1 MTKKKPES
9 NEFEN
14 LVKPIQNKVYS
25 FLSRM
30 CNDPT
35 RAEDMLQ
42 ETLLKAYDKLPT
54 FEKRA
59 KFSTWLFQIA
69 ANNCL
74 MLKRK
79 EKAKPTQS
87 LENETETTLD
97 PADTANDPH
106 DLMEQTEL
114 KEYLNEALQGLPETY
129 RAAVV
134 LKDIEGFTAEE
145 ISAML
150 SISLPNAKA
159 RILRGRS
166 LLSKQLKAKGLTPPY

>member
-1 MTKKKPES
+1 MPKKKPES
-9 NEFEN
+9 NEFEK
-14 LVKPIQNKVYS
+14 LVQPIQNKVYS

-42 ETLLKAYDKLPT
+42 ETLLNAYTKLPT
-54 FEKRA
+54 FEKRS

-74 MLKRK
+74 MLKRR

-87 LENETETTLD
+87 LEHDEDHGLE
-97 PADTANDPH
+97 PSDTANDPH
-106 DLMEQTEL
+106 DLLEKTEV
-114 KEYLNEALQGLPETY
+114 KEFLDEALQKIPEIY

-145 ISAML
+145 IAEML
-150 SISLPNAKA
+150 SISLSNAKA
-159 RILRGRS
+159 RILRGRHM
-166 LLSKQLKAKGLTPPY
+166 LSQHFLKKGLTPPY

>member
-1 MTKKKPES
+1 MDEKKTDHS
-9 NEFEN
+9 QFEN
-14 LVKPIQNKVYS
+14 LIQPLQKKVYS

-54 FEKRA
+54 FEKRS

-79 EKAKPTQS
+79 EKNKPTQS
-87 LENETETTLD
+87 LEPDAEHALD

-106 DLMEQTEL
+106 DLLEKSEL
-114 KEYLNEALQGLPETY
+114 KNFLDEALQQIPEMY

-145 ISAML
+145 ISEML
-150 SISLPNAKA
+150 SISLSNAKA
-159 RILRGRS
+159 RILRGRHM
-166 LLSKQLKAKGLTPPY
+166 LSQQLKAKGLTPPY

>member
-1 MTKKKPES
+1 MTNKKPES
-9 NEFEN
+9 NEFEK
-14 LVKPIQNKVYS
+14 LVEPIKNKVYS

-30 CNDPT
+30 CNDPI

-42 ETLLKAYDKLPT
+42 ETLINAYDKLPT
-54 FEKRA
+54 FEKRS

-79 EKAKPTQS
+79 ERAQNTQS
-87 LENETETTLD
+87 LELDTEHSLD
-97 PADTANDPH
+97 PVDTANDPH
-106 DLMEQTEL
+106 DLMEKTEI
-114 KEYLNEALQGLPETY
+114 KEYLNEALQKIPEIY

-145 ISAML
+145 IAEML

-159 RILRGRS
+159 RILRGRQM
-166 LLSKQLKAKGLTPPY
+166 LSKQLKDRGFKPPY

>member
-1 MTKKKPES
+1 MTKKKTDNS
-9 NEFEN
+9 QFEE
-14 LVKPIQNKVYS
+14 LVQPLQKKVYS

-42 ETLLKAYDKLPT
+42 ETLLKAYDKLPS
-54 FEKRA
+54 FEQRS

-79 EKAKPTQS
+79 EKSKPEQS
-87 LENETETTLD
+87 IEHEDGQHTEAID
-97 PADTANDPH
+97 SANDPH
-106 DLMEQTEL
+106 DLMEQSEI
-114 KEYLNEALQGLPETY
+114 KAYLNEALQKVPEIY

-145 ISAML
+145 IADML

-159 RILRGRS
+159 RVLRGRQA
-166 LLSKQLKAKGLTPPY
+166 LSKELKDKGLTPPY

>member
-1 MTKKKPES
+1 MPKKKPES
-9 NEFEN
+9 NEFEE
-14 LVKPIQNKVYS
+14 LVRPIQNKVYS

-42 ETLLKAYDKLPT
+42 ETLLKAYDKLPS
-54 FEKRA
+54 FEKRS

-74 MLKRK
+74 MLKRQ
-79 EKAKPTQS
+79 EKNKPLLS
-87 LENETETTLD
+87 LENEDAPATD

-106 DLMEQTEL
+106 DLMEKTEI
-114 KEYLNEALQGLPETY
+114 KEYLNEALQHLPEIY
-129 RAAVV
+129 RAALV

-145 ISAML
+145 VAEML
-150 SISLPNAKA
+150 AISLPNAKA
-159 RILRGRS
+159 RILRGRQM
-166 LLSKQLKAKGLTPPY
+166 LSKQLKAKGVTPPY

>member
-1 MTKKKPES
+1 MTKKKTES
-9 NEFEN
+9 NEFEQ
-14 LVKPIQNKVYS
+14 LVTPLRNKVYS
-25 FLSRM
+25 FLSKM

-54 FEKRA
+54 FEKRS

-74 MLKRK
+74 MLKRQ
-79 EKAKPTQS
+79 EKNRPTQS
-87 LENETETTLD
+87 LTANEEQPLD

-106 DLMEQTEL
+106 DLLEQNEI
-114 KEYLNEALQGLPETY
+114 KAYLNEALQHLPEIY

-145 ISAML
+145 IADML

-159 RILRGRS
+159 RILRGRQ
-166 LLSKQLKAKGLTPPY
+166 LLSKQLREKGLTPPY